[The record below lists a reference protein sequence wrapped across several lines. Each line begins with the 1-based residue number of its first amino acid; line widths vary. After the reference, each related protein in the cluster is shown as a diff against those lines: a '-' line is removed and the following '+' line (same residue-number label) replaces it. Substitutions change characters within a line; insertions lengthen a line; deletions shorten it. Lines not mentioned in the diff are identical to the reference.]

1 MFELTWPNNFMKW
14 STTLN
19 ILLPVFHGASFDL
32 ALRLAIDTAK
42 AHAGRVRVL
51 SVVDAAEIRRVVAG
65 GHLGAIHLAR
75 HAADEVRKRMTAE
88 GTAAVAGAVRRCEEA
103 GVPVQ
108 GKVLEGELER
118 ELVAAAGANDLLVS
132 ATVSHF
138 APDCEDASGKLVLTV
153 MREGGIPILL
163 SGSAGRPVRTIVA
176 GCGGG
181 PRTERA
187 VGAMARLSLWK
198 EAPRRIL
205 LAVYDTLAEGQE
217 AIAVPRQIL
226 VDAGYP
232 EWEEKVLRGPT
243 AKTFLSF
250 CESVDA
256 DVAVLGGW
264 GEHRWNDLLGLS
276 VTGHLLKD
284 GRRHLFLY
292 M

>member
-1 MFELTWPNNFMKW
+1 MRRSIN
-14 STTLN
+14 LN
-19 ILLPVFHGASFDL
+19 ILLPVSRGASFDL

-51 SVVDAAEIRRVVAG
+51 SVVDAAEIRRIEAG
-65 GHLGAIHLAR
+65 ARPGAIHLAR

-88 GTAAVAGAVRRCEEA
+88 GTAAVSGAVRRCEEA
-103 GVPVQ
+103 GVPAQ

-118 ELVAAAGANDLLVS
+118 EIVAAAGANDLLVS
-132 ATVSHF
+132 ATASHF
-138 APDCEDASGKLVLTV
+138 DPDCEDASGKLVLTV

-163 SGSAGRPVRTIVA
+163 SGASYRPVRTIVA

-187 VGAMARLSLWK
+187 VGAMTRLSLWK
-198 EAPRRIL
+198 ETSRRIL

-232 EWEEKVLRGPT
+232 AWEEKILPGPR
-243 AKTFLSF
+243 AKMFLNI
-250 CESVDA
+250 CDLVDA
-256 DVAVLGGW
+256 DVVVLGGW

-276 VTGHLLKD
+276 VTGRLLKD